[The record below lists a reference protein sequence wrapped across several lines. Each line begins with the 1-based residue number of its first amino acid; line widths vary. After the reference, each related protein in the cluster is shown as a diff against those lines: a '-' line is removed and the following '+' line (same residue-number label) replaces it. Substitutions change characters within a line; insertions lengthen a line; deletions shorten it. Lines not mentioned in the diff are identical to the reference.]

1 MKNVFYALTFML
13 LMFSCTSDDDNQ
25 NTEAT
30 LNGSWHLVNVS
41 GGLVGVNDDFDT
53 GLITWIFNENN
64 LELTVIN
71 TNTTDVIFDGLASGT
86 YNYQPLTTTGENTD
100 IVVDFFS
107 FRITTLTTVQLI
119 LDEGIAADGFLL
131 TFSR

>member
-30 LNGSWHLVNVS
+30 LNGSWHLVNIS